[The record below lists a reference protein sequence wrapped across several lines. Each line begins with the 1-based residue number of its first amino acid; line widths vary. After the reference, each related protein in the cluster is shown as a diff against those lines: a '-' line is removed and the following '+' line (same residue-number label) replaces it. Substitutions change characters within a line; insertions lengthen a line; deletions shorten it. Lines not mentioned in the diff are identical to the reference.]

1 MIEIYLISIVAG
13 FLLGYL
19 TNWLAIVS
27 LFHPRKK
34 FFGFQGLV
42 PRYKKEIGER
52 IGENAHVIFPDS
64 LKKVFQIPLV
74 GDKIKD
80 FFKDSV
86 ANEIV
91 KMSDDELE
99 RIIKKV
105 GGPRRGRSRSCRA
118 GRPAPDGRRLL
129 PACPPTTR
137 PG

>member
-1 MIEIYLISIVAG
+1 MIEIYLISIVVG

-34 FFGFQGLV
+34 FLGFQGLV

-64 LKKVFQIPLV
+64 IKKVFQIPLI

-99 RIIKKV
+99 KIIKKV
-105 GGPRRGRSRSCRA
+105 A
-118 GRPAPDGRRLL
+118 GRELRFIEVLGGVIGMVVGLL
-129 PACPPTTR
+129 QAILISIVL
-137 PG
+137 